1 MVRGISCCAWGC
13 IRLGRGRLV
22 GVSLVRSW
30 SVTARGLAS
39 VQVVGRN
46 WIVALGRGLE
56 ELGRANDLMR
66 LACEVLPNGTVIA
79 RDITSGTGYIVQ
91 AIDQLDHQETPV
103 SADVPVKII
112 PSAHHPSAH
121 DPSDL
126 DDPSGQSPLQLPE
139 AEPGSEDAPVEVA
152 GEFPMD
158 DELTAEESEVE
169 PIFELPADAIR
180 ELIPEEDP
188 GWPILQAETVLQA
201 CERALGA
208 AKAACGAESGAV
220 ILAERGYLRF
230 VSAMGPHATRLL
242 GVRLPLSTGVA
253 GFAIERKRTIV
264 LADAHT
270 DPRHCAEVDA
280 LTGYVTREIAVVPL
294 VLDGVA
300 LGVLELMNLPEGR
313 RFTKAEMDALIQLA
327 DALAVRVAR

>member
-1 MVRGISCCAWGC
+1 V
-13 IRLGRGRLV
+13 
-22 GVSLVRSW
+22 VRSW

-56 ELGRANDLMR
+56 ELGRADDLMR

-91 AIDQLDHQETPV
+91 ALSQLEHPETPGSSEAAVV
-103 SADVPVKII
+103 SSERPDLAHSTGPSSMLPDADL
-112 PSAHHPSAH
+112 AT
-121 DPSDL
+121 
-126 DDPSGQSPLQLPE
+126 
-139 AEPGSEDAPVEVA
+139 EPGSEDAPVDAV
-152 GEFPMD
+152 GDDLPMD
-158 DELTAEESEVE
+158 DELTAEDSEVE
-169 PIFELPADAIR
+169 AIFELPADAIR
-180 ELIPEEDP
+180 ELVPEEDP

-230 VSAMGPHATRLL
+230 VAASGPHATRLL
-242 GVRLPLSTGVA
+242 GTRLPLGTGVA

-270 DPRHCAEVDA
+270 DPRHCSEVDA

-294 VLDGVA
+294 VLDGLA

-313 RFTKAEMDALIQLA
+313 RFTKAEMDALMPLA

>member
-1 MVRGISCCAWGC
+1 
-13 IRLGRGRLV
+13 
-22 GVSLVRSW
+22 
-30 SVTARGLAS
+30 VTARGLAS

-56 ELGRANDLMR
+56 ELGRADDLMR

-79 RDITSGTGYIVQ
+79 RDITSGIGYIVQ
-91 AIDQLDHQETPV
+91 AIGQLDHQETPV
-103 SADVPVKII
+103 SEGSRTPAP
-112 PSAHHPSAH
+112 H
-121 DPSDL
+121 SDL
-126 DDPSGQSPLQLPE
+126 DDPSGQSPMQLPDADLV
-139 AEPGSEDAPVEVA
+139 AEPGSEDAPVDVV
-152 GEFPMD
+152 GDLPMD
-158 DELTAEESEVE
+158 DELTAEDSEVE

-180 ELIPEEDP
+180 ELVPEEDP

-230 VSAMGPHATRLL
+230 VAATGPHATRLL
-242 GVRLPLSTGVA
+242 GTRLPLGTGVA

-294 VLDGVA
+294 VLDGLA

-313 RFTKAEMDALIQLA
+313 RFTKAEMDALMPLA
-327 DALAVRVAR
+327 DALAMRVAR